1 MGDLRVNSSHCLAP
15 SGGKKGFRTSAYLQD
30 LACYIGQSVPFDEGS
45 EILAKI
51 GGIHL
56 TDKQIER
63 ISHHYGGVLDELER
77 ADNLGADNL
86 GADNLGAD
94 NLEMEVV
101 EKEVVEK
108 DSRLHYA
115 LMDGSMVY
123 IRGQEEGWR
132 EMKLGRFFAASAA
145 YQIKKRGVIEQ
156 SQYVAHLGGSEDF
169 LKKFDRL
176 ISSKS
181 NVVAL
186 GDGARWIWD
195 YWSSFHPEAR
205 QILDY
210 FHAIEKI
217 GVWAALVFKD
227 EKQKK
232 DWMDY
237 SESLLLND
245 QVGEL
250 ILQIQNM
257 DCHQSLKQAQL
268 VTYLTNNQARMS
280 YKTFLDEGLFIGSG
294 AIEAANK
301 DLIQKRFK
309 LAGQRWTREGLQ
321 QVANL
326 RVAYKSNQWQNVRH
340 LIKIAA

>member
-15 SGGKKGFRTSAYLQD
+15 SGGKKGFRTSVYLQD

-51 GGIHL
+51 GHIHL

-63 ISHHYGGVLDELER
+63 ISHHYGGVLEELER
-77 ADNLGADNL
+77 ADNLEIDNL
-86 GADNLGAD
+86 G
-94 NLEMEVV
+94 V

-123 IRGQEEGWR
+123 IRGEEEGWR
-132 EMKLGRFFAASAA
+132 EMKLGRVFSAWAA
-145 YQIKKRGVIEQ
+145 YQIKERGLIEQ

-176 ISSKS
+176 IESKS
-181 NVVAL
+181 NLVAL
-186 GDGARWIWD
+186 ADGARWIWD
-195 YWSSFHPEAR
+195 YWTRFYPEAR

-250 ILQIQNM
+250 IVQIQNM
-257 DCHQSLKQAQL
+257 DCESNPSIKQAQL
-268 VTYLTNNQARMS
+268 VTYLTSNQARMS
-280 YKTFLDEGLFIGSG
+280 YKTFLDAGLFIGSG

-301 DLIQKRFK
+301 EVIQKRFK

-326 RVAYKSNQWQNVRH
+326 RVAYKSNQWQNVRD